1 MEDEGPDEAQD
12 EFQLAVH
19 DIRRVNVHQ
28 SQALRL
34 EEAQGNVHVF
44 ELLTPEGWLL
54 VVSCHLPS

>member
-19 DIRRVNVHQ
+19 DVRRVDVHQ

-34 EEAQGNVHVF
+34 EKAQGNVHVL
-44 ELLTPEGWLL
+44 ELLTTEGRLL
-54 VVSCHLPS
+54 VVSSHLPS